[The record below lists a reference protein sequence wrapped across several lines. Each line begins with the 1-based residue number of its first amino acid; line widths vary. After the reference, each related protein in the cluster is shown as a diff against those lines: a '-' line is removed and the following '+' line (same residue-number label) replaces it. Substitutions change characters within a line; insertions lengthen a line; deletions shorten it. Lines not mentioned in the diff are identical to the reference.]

1 MSEDFFTGAS
11 YIPEHSYAKEPE
23 LPFPLAEDRHQHEH
37 DNNCTSCS
45 GKYNVPGLS
54 HTRKLFCHFCY
65 RGVCSRCLSY
75 EYFHGETKKIE
86 PMCPSCHSKL
96 IALSENFNEEL
107 SKCRMERIEFR
118 KLVVLA
124 QQEKNWIEKERQV
137 CLEELE
143 NTKRMMESELGEKGS
158 TLDQLVE
165 RNGQLQRKVSELE
178 THISDL
184 KFKSKTLSEH
194 AHSTKAHL
202 EEIKN
207 TKKEAK
213 LKNHEIQLELNELNL
228 KISSIKGQSSEE
240 VMNEEIIQ
248 LKSEV
253 VELKQ
258 RKKNM
263 KVQNKAQEEKIEKIK
278 SDIKNNDE
286 KIQDIEEK
294 LKDMKDDDG
303 KILTSEEEKRL
314 EDLKKQLIHLDEL
327 VVMNEKKLNTV
338 KTKNSQSKTGDK
350 QPHYNS
356 SIKTTSSSKG
366 HSDEQAGCCAKCG
379 IF

>member
-1 MSEDFFTGAS
+1 M
-11 YIPEHSYAKEPE
+11 PEHTYVKEPE
-23 LPFPLAEDRHQHEH
+23 LPFPLAEDRNQHEH

-75 EYFHGETKKIE
+75 EYFHSETKKIE

-107 SKCRMERIEFR
+107 AKCRMERIEFR

-124 QQEKNWIEKERQV
+124 QQEKSWIEKERQV

-143 NTKRMMESELGEKGS
+143 NTKKMIESELSEKGG
-158 TLDQLVE
+158 TLSRLVE
-165 RNGQLQRKVSELE
+165 RNNELMSKASGIE

-184 KFKSKTLSEH
+184 KFKSKTLSDH

-202 EEIKN
+202 EEIKKN
-207 TKKEAK
+207 KKEAK
-213 LKNHEIQLELNELNL
+213 VKNHEIQLELNELNL
-228 KISSIKGQSSEE
+228 KISSMKGQSSEE
-240 VMNEEIIQ
+240 DINEEIIQ
-248 LKSEV
+248 IKSEV
-253 VELKQ
+253 VELKH

-278 SDIKNNDE
+278 SDIKKNHE

-294 LKDMKDDDG
+294 LKDMKEDDG
-303 KILTSEEEKRL
+303 QILTSEEEKRL
-314 EDLKKQLIHLDEL
+314 EDLKKQLLHLDEL
-327 VVMNEKKLNTV
+327 VAMNEKKINAA
-338 KTKNSQSKTGDK
+338 KTKHSQQKPLDK

-366 HSDEQAGCCAKCG
+366 NSDEQAGCCAKCG